1 MATLKDIAAEVGL
14 AASTVGR
21 ALADHP
27 HVHDET
33 KARVRAVA
41 SRMGYVG
48 HAPARVMRGGRS
60 DLIGLVIPNVRN
72 EFYSTAAQA
81 ISEVCAHEG
90 FQVVL
95 SLTDDS
101 AERERDHLRSLL
113 AARCAGVIVVPTA
126 RIGRETAAL
135 LADVPCVQF
144 IRRTRALHAPWFGID
159 DAAATRLAVEH
170 LVGLGHSAIG
180 YVGGALELSTGDARF
195 RGFCE
200 ALAVAGISPRAE
212 WCVHGPGDDDAGARA
227 THRILADASPPSAL
241 VLAGSRL
248 TVGAL
253 DAVRELGIKV
263 PQALS
268 IVGFNERGALG
279 WWGSGVT
286 SVALPVSDIAHACAS
301 GLLSRL
307 RRPASSGEA
316 DPPAVA
322 MFSPCL
328 IERGSTAP
336 SGVANR
342 PR

>member
-1 MATLKDIAAEVGL
+1 MATLKDIAAVVGV
-14 AASTVGR
+14 APSTVGR

-27 HVHDET
+27 HVRDET
-33 KARVRAVA
+33 KARVRAA
-41 SRMGYVG
+41 AAGMGYVG

-72 EFYSTAAQA
+72 EFYSAAAQA
-81 ISEVCAHEG
+81 ISEVCANDG
-90 FQVVL
+90 YQVVL

-101 AERERDHLRSLL
+101 ADRERDQLRSLL
-113 AARCAGVIVVPTA
+113 AARCAGISVVPTG
-126 RIGRETAAL
+126 RMSRETVAL
-135 LADVPCVQF
+135 LAQVPCVQF

-159 DAAATRLAVEH
+159 DAASTRLAVEH
-170 LVGLGHSAIG
+170 LLALGHRNIG
-180 YVGGALELSTGDARF
+180 YVGGALDLSTGAERF

-200 ALAVAGISPRAE
+200 ALAGAGIAPRPA
-212 WCVHGPGDDDAGARA
+212 WCVHGPGDDAAGARA
-227 THRILADASPPSAL
+227 TRQILTATPRPAAI

-253 DAVRELGIKV
+253 DAIRELGIAV

-286 SVALPVSDIAHACAS
+286 SVGLPVGDIAHACAS

-307 RRPASSGEA
+307 RRSPTQA
-316 DPPAVA
+316 DDAAAALAA

-328 IERGSTAP
+328 IQRGSTAP
-336 SGVANR
+336 
-342 PR
+342 PRA